1 MKRNCS
7 LKDISDGTLYEL
19 NDIVEVG
26 CDGCQGE
33 PACCRGMGTSI
44 VLDPFDVHRM
54 TSGLDITFEQLLAY
68 MLELNV
74 VDGVILPNLKM
85 TGEQEAC
92 VFLNPEGRCSI
103 HAHRPGIC
111 RIFPLGRYYENHDF
125 SYFLQTQ
132 ECPCKATAPVKAGR
146 WIDTPNLAKNKQF
159 LIDWHYFLNEVE
171 ELLKNMQEPELIKKI
186 NMYVLNSFYG
196 KSYQSE
202 VDFYGQFRE
211 RLSEARRVLFPLD

>member
-7 LKDISDGTLYEL
+7 LKDISDGRLYEL

-33 PACCRGMGTSI
+33 PACCRGMGASI
-44 VLDPFDVHRM
+44 VLDPFDVYRM

-85 TGEQEAC
+85 TGEKEAC
-92 VFLNPEGRCSI
+92 VFLNQEGRCSI

-125 SYFLQTQ
+125 SYFLQVQ
-132 ECPCKATAPVKAGR
+132 ECPCKATNPVKAGR
-146 WIDTPNLAKNKQF
+146 WIDTSNLAKNKRF
-159 LIDWHYFLNEVE
+159 LIDWHYFLNDVE
-171 ELLKNMQEPELIKKI
+171 ELLKTTQDSEMIKKI
-186 NMYVLNSFYG
+186 NMYLINSFYG
-196 KSYQSE
+196 KPYQRE
-202 VDFYGQFRE
+202 EDFYGQFQE
-211 RLSEARRVLFPLD
+211 RLSEAQRVLFPFE